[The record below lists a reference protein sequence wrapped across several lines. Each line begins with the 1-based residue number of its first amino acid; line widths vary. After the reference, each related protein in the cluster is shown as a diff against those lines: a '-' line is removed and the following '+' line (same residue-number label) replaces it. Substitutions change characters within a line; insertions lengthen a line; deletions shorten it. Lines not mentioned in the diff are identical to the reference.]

1 MICTGRA
8 PAVPAGVTARTCVAE
23 TNVTPVAG
31 TPLTSTV
38 APEAKL
44 VPVSVMVVPPVDG
57 PDVGL
62 IDVEEMA
69 RGARAADL
77 GSLLARLCSARIL
90 ELETRDG
97 VHRAA
102 MALLE
107 GYAPVSPVPELSEL
121 RWHVAAAMLVERA
134 QRAVTRL
141 NGLALARLDR
151 LVAEGLR
158 LLEAEG
164 VGL

>member
-1 MICTGRA
+1 VICTGRA

-62 IDVEEMA
+62 IDVKVGTTPPGGVCDTSDD
-69 RGARAADL
+69 GALSMFD
-77 GSLLARLCSARIL
+77 
-90 ELETRDG
+90 EL
-97 VHRAA
+97 
-102 MALLE
+102 
-107 GYAPVSPVPELSEL
+107 
-121 RWHVAAAMLVERA
+121 
-134 QRAVTRL
+134 
-141 NGLALARLDR
+141 
-151 LVAEGLR
+151 
-158 LLEAEG
+158 
-164 VGL
+164 